1 LNFLNE
7 NFEFKNNKIK
17 RKMSYEFRNDIISNS
32 NSDIIEY
39 LVQKLESRE
48 RNLSKY
54 ANFFNTIDSFETFY
68 QKRKDILNLF
78 KSLEEEIH
86 QAALAIKALLMQNKA
101 LSKENVDTQV
111 NQRDYNKLLRENN
124 YLLIENNKYA
134 KRLKELNNNNR
145 SPYRA
150 KSPSFNKVSKIKI
163 ENKDK
168 NKNEPLKKINSGK
181 KTNYTSYKNINRN
194 KNLNNRN
201 INGNKS
207 NNQINNIEDIYNY
220 DINIDNFNKLK
231 NIKKIMKDMEN
242 NKAKLKEV
250 INEHL

>member
-1 LNFLNE
+1 
-7 NFEFKNNKIK
+7 
-17 RKMSYEFRNDIISNS
+17 MSYELRNDIISNS

-134 KRLKELNNNNR
+134 KKLKDLNNYNR

-150 KSPSFNKVSKIKI
+150 KSPSFNKVSKI

-168 NKNEPLKKINSGK
+168 NKKEPLKKINSGK
-181 KTNYTSYKNINRN
+181 NANYTSYKNMN
-194 KNLNNRN
+194 KNNRK

-207 NNQINNIEDIYNY
+207 KNKINNSEDIYNF
-220 DINIDNFNKLK
+220 DIDIDNFNKLK
-231 NIKKIMKDMEN
+231 NIKNIMKDMEN

-250 INEHL
+250 INQHLKNKTIDY